1 MSLPPIQSPLPEAQ
15 KKTQAVT
22 PPERTRAQDDREFK
36 GSMASASEEQRQSS
50 KDRSDRPD
58 KASEGK
64 AASGKETETGKDL
77 PEQDA
82 EVESEIAASSAAQVK
97 AETNTLVLQL
107 GGETLDPA
115 KSDEAVLLAAN
126 FVVESLPRTI
136 QGTTTDLQL
145 SSNLNSAK
153 PDILARLQ
161 AFTGQGTAPLTPT
174 RQVADSVN
182 LLNLDDTVLKELGK
196 TSALQGSQSTA
207 DTVDALTAQ
216 ANNVDAKTQAAATRT
231 ELVVPNRVGS
241 TDWGEA
247 MAGRITLMV
256 NQKISSARIHI
267 NPPELGPIEVRVNL
281 NHDQASV
288 QFTSQSAQVRDALEQ
303 SIPRL
308 RDMLENAG
316 FSLADSGVND
326 QSQQGFGQSGGQG
339 DDQSGGTVGG
349 EDAMVEVHTRQAMGL
364 VDDYV

>member
-1 MSLPPIQSPLPEAQ
+1 
-15 KKTQAVT
+15 
-22 PPERTRAQDDREFK
+22 
-36 GSMASASEEQRQSS
+36 MASASEEQRQSVRRQS
-50 KDRSDRPD
+50 ERSDKSD
-58 KASEGK
+58 EAK
-64 AASGKETETGKDL
+64 AASAKEAEGGNDL

-82 EVESEIAASSAAQVK
+82 ELDAEIAATSAAQVET
-97 AETNTLVLQL
+97 ETNTLVLQL
-107 GGETLDPA
+107 GGEMLDPA
-115 KSDEAVLLAAN
+115 QSDEAVLLAAN
-126 FVVESLPRTI
+126 FVVESLPRAI

-145 SSNLNSAK
+145 SSNLNGTK

-161 AFTGQGTAPLTPT
+161 ALTGQVAAPLAPT

-182 LLNLDDTVLKELGK
+182 FLNLDGAVLKELGNA
-196 TSALQGSQSTA
+196 TALQGSQSA
-207 DTVDALTAQ
+207 GDTVDALTAQ
-216 ANNVDAKTQAAATRT
+216 ANSVEARTQAAATRT

-256 NQKISSARIHI
+256 NQNISSARIHI

-326 QSQQGFGQSGGQG
+326 QSQQGFGQSGSHG
-339 DDQSGGTVGG
+339 DDQGTGPAGAEESVVQ
-349 EDAMVEVHTRQAMGL
+349 VETRQSIGL